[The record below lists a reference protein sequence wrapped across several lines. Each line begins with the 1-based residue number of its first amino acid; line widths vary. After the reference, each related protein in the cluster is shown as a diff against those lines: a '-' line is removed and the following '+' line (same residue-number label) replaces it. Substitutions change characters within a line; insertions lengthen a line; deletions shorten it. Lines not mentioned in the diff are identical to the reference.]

1 MVKKP
6 IACGVHRKIGSLVLH
21 SNVRDEQGEVQFD
34 IDDQIM
40 SSHAIS
46 APNAECEL
54 YTRERGDVRKNMRLF
69 LRHLIWG
76 NKSCPVSKGE
86 LSKGRT
92 SKKRPLVLLCI
103 LPLLVATLENIAR
116 NN

>member
-21 SNVRDEQGEVQFD
+21 SNVQDEQGEVQFN

-40 SSHAIS
+40 SSHDIF

-54 YTRERGDVRKNMRLF
+54 YTRERGDVR
-69 LRHLIWG
+69 
-76 NKSCPVSKGE
+76 
-86 LSKGRT
+86 
-92 SKKRPLVLLCI
+92 
-103 LPLLVATLENIAR
+103 ENIGLF
-116 NN
+116 